1 MDWRKVLNEST
12 FSMSSQVVLFKFD
25 YAKDCNCY
33 LLETALG
40 MGLMLEKASSDPIVG
55 FHIQTLNE

>member
-1 MDWRKVLNEST
+1 
-12 FSMSSQVVLFKFD
+12 MSSQVVLFKFD

-40 MGLMLEKASSDPIVG
+40 MGLMLEKASSDPIEG